1 MSLTSIIF
9 NTSIFSFSDK
19 VLEYF
24 GYKGRYYFNHFI
36 ANTAISMSTLPE
48 IYNIY
53 RDFNN
58 IHLIPRNYYAI
69 NMTFAIHLYHMIVY
83 WNKLTFD
90 DYLHH
95 ILMVGVSLPL
105 SLYAPCGPMI
115 GHSLFF
121 LTGLPGGI
129 NYGLLF
135 LQRNGIIPKYTQKR
149 VNKWLNLWIRMPG
162 CIFTTALGIVDLIN
176 RWDNNSIYRNMA
188 SVIIGIT
195 IFWNG
200 IYFMEQ
206 VVSDYSIRYKKIEK
220 NTNN

>member
-1 MSLTSIIF
+1 MLLDILA
-9 NTSIFSFSDK
+9 NTGVFMLADK
-19 VLEYF
+19 YIEYYGF
-24 GYKGRYYFNHFI
+24 TGRYYYNHFI
-36 ANTAISMSTLPE
+36 ANTAISILTLPE

-53 RDFNN
+53 TNFNN
-58 IHLIPRNYYAI
+58 IHLMPRNYGVI
-69 NMTFAIHLYHMIVY
+69 NITFGIHIYHMIVY

-135 LQRNGIIPKYTQKR
+135 LQRNGIIQKHTQKK
-149 VNKWLNLWIRMPG
+149 VNRWLNLWIRMPG

-176 RWDNNSIYRNMA
+176 RWDDNSIYRNMA
-188 SVIIGIT
+188 SIVIGMT